1 MNSQAVPSAPPMP
14 AALRYEEVDANTTK
28 GKRSKRS
35 GNVANHTD
43 DDEVLAFSLMMLSR
57 GASCTDGATNRPT
70 VETKNDNKPVP
81 ITSKHTTAE
90 KIHTDEKKTI
100 NLSSSPSTGVVDV
113 QPQNPFKCSVCN
125 KAFPSYQ
132 ALGGHKASHGIKYSS
147 TTATASKDGHLSPST
162 SAITA
167 SNTTSLK
174 LTVKLHKCTICHKV
188 FPTGQALGGHKRRH
202 YEGVIGGDTCAS
214 ILRSDLNSKK
224 AVRALLD
231 FNAPLTEDGYVS
243 TSQEFQC
250 VVSQMIKIYLPK
262 IYEDQMDALADKVD
276 TDMKKQ
282 YIQILQCLCI
292 TNVYSILM
300 PA

>member
-1 MNSQAVPSAPPMP
+1 MAFKAMNSQAAPSAPPMP
-14 AALRYEEVDANTTK
+14 AALRYEEVDANRTK

-35 GNVANHTD
+35 GNVANHTDD

-100 NLSSSPSTGVVDV
+100 NLSSSPSTGVVEV

-202 YEGVIGGDTCAS
+202 YEGVIGGGNKSSITSSEGAAS
-214 ILRSDLNSKK
+214 RSQSQSCGHGHGHTVRDFDLNLPASPEIG
-224 AVRALLD
+224 LD
-231 FNAPLTEDGYVS
+231 LIPYRPEEKTQLIISEQEQEVESPLPVS
-243 TSQEFQC
+243 VNKSRLFH
-250 VVSQMIKIYLPK
+250 
-262 IYEDQMDALADKVD
+262 
-276 TDMKKQ
+276 
-282 YIQILQCLCI
+282 
-292 TNVYSILM
+292 
-300 PA
+300 